1 MIVRKPFDE
10 KEILRQL
17 SYGNE
22 SAFERVF
29 DEFSP
34 GIYNLALKF
43 LDSKE
48 SAEEVVQDVFMD
60 IWLRKDSIGEVLNFK
75 AYLRGMAR
83 KKVYDTYR
91 QRSTFAE
98 VVKELSLHTQSENV
112 IERMMQER
120 EYEILLQKALT
131 KLPDHQR
138 EIFRLAREEGLSHE
152 EIAQKMNL
160 SRLSVKAHMKR
171 ALRCL
176 RTLLEPVLK
185 TEASFFLL
193 FLPGI

>member
-1 MIVRKPFDE
+1 MIARKPFDE

-17 SYGNE
+17 SHGNE
-22 SAFERVF
+22 SAFERIF

-60 IWLRKDSIGEVLNFK
+60 IWLKKDNLGEILNFK
-75 AYLRGMAR
+75 AYLQGMVR

-120 EYEILLQKALT
+120 EYEILLQKALA

-171 ALRCL
+171 ALRRL
-176 RTLLEPVLK
+176 RILLEPVLK
-185 TEASFFLL
+185 TEASFFFL
-193 FLPGI
+193 FLSGI